1 LEIGATEIEF
11 KQEATRR
18 NKPKYPNWI
27 KDDEDILWNKNG
39 GEIAKIKGW
48 PERIEWHRWRLAQ
61 ESAKAR
67 EMFKLAEA
75 ESAAKKVITPLRTGG
90 LFEYLRSLAQ
100 MNPATGSQAS
110 ANGTTGASPVVAP
123 APVAVVAATAGQDG
137 GAAGVGYASPHGASE
152 SKGK

>member
-27 KDDEDILWNKNG
+27 KDDEDILWNKNA

-48 PERIEWHRWRLAQ
+48 PERVEWHRSRLAQ

-123 APVAVVAATAGQDG
+123 AATAGQDG

>member
-1 LEIGATEIEF
+1 
-11 KQEATRR
+11 
-18 NKPKYPNWI
+18 
-27 KDDEDILWNKNG
+27 LWNKNA

-48 PERIEWHRWRLAQ
+48 PERVEWPRSRLAQ

-110 ANGTTGASPVVAP
+110 ANGTTAVVPPAPVV
-123 APVAVVAATAGQDG
+123 APVAVVAVPEAQAGQAG

>member
-1 LEIGATEIEF
+1 
-11 KQEATRR
+11 
-18 NKPKYPNWI
+18 
-27 KDDEDILWNKNG
+27 LWNKNA

-48 PERIEWHRWRLAQ
+48 PERVEWPRSRLAQ

-110 ANGTTGASPVVAP
+110 ANGTTAVVPPVPPVVAVP
-123 APVAVVAATAGQDG
+123 EAQAGQAG
-137 GAAGVGYASPHGASE
+137 GAAGVGYASPHGAYE

>member
-1 LEIGATEIEF
+1 M
-11 KQEATRR
+11 
-18 NKPKYPNWI
+18 
-27 KDDEDILWNKNG
+27 WNKNA

-48 PERIEWHRWRLAQ
+48 PERVEWHRSRLAQ
-61 ESAKAR
+61 ESAKAQ

-110 ANGTTGASPVVAP
+110 ANGTTGASPVVALP
-123 APVAVVAATAGQDG
+123 AATAGQDG

>member
-1 LEIGATEIEF
+1 MYE
-11 KQEATRR
+11 
-18 NKPKYPNWI
+18 
-27 KDDEDILWNKNG
+27 ILWNKNA

-48 PERIEWHRWRLAQ
+48 PERVEWHRSRLAQ

-110 ANGTTGASPVVAP
+110 ANGRTGASPVVAP
-123 APVAVVAATAGQDG
+123 VAVPAATAGQDG